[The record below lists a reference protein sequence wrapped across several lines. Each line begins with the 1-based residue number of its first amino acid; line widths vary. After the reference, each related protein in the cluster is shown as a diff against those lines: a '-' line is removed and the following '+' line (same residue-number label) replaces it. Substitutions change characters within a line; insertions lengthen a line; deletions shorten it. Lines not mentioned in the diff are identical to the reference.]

1 MVILKRRCFKL
12 AGSVALPLLEMQQPG
27 PTPQQQAAQRR
38 IAAALSEIAFALPG
52 SLVWRSSRCGNP
64 RCRCHADPPQ
74 LHGPYPTWTRAVH
87 RKTVTKTLS
96 AEQARRYQNW
106 FENGDRLRQLVRE
119 LEELSVEVI
128 KGAEGWT

>member
-1 MVILKRRCFKL
+1 MKRHCFKL
-12 AGSVALPLLEMQQPG
+12 SGSVALPLLEMQPPG
-27 PTPQQQAAQRR
+27 PTPEQLAAQRR

-52 SLVWRSSRCGNP
+52 SLVWRNSRCGNP

-96 AEQARRYQNW
+96 EEQARQYQSW

-128 KGAEGWT
+128 KTTEGWT